1 MFISHA
7 RTSDATPWRQFDT
20 GERISQA
27 QYEAAAAAGGALA
40 DLLWSYDPRPELAV
54 GRPNPILTTFRE
66 RTAMDP
72 EFEHN
77 SLWSQ
82 AQDALD
88 AVQGNDITWWCT
100 QTGQEVTAEHL
111 AHAGKVLAK
120 LVALTA
126 PVPPEWNPLEMVV
139 AQALWFS
146 DMANKAIT
154 THWND
159 LGEVGQEAYRKD
171 AAGLLRA
178 FELGGL
184 AIVPAHLLRVE
195 EIPARA

>member
-1 MFISHA
+1 MYVSHS
-7 RTSDATPWRQFDT
+7 RTSDATPWRHFET

-27 QYEAAAAAGGALA
+27 QLESLTETYGVMVGAI
-40 DLLWSYDPRPELAV
+40 WSYDPRPELAV
-54 GRPNPILTTFRE
+54 GHPNPILKMFRE
-66 RTAMDP
+66 RAALDP
-72 EFEHN
+72 DFEHN
-77 SLWSQ
+77 SMWSQ

-88 AVQGNDITWWCT
+88 AVQNNELTWWCT

-111 AHAGKVLAK
+111 AHAEKVLAK
-120 LVALTA
+120 LVALTEHA
-126 PVPPEWNPLEMVV
+126 PPQRNPLEMVV

-154 THWND
+154 THWSD
-159 LGEVGQEAYRKD
+159 LGEVGQEAYQKD

-178 FELGGL
+178 FELGGFAL
-184 AIVPAHLLRVE
+184 VPAHLLRVE